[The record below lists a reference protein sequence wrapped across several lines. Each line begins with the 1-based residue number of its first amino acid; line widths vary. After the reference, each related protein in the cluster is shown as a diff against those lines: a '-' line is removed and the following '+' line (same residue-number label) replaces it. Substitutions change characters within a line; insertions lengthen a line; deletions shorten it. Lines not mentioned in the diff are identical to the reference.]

1 VASAGRSGRASC
13 SDSIDWKP
21 MLPCQRQLFDI
32 PDDVAYLNCAYMSP
46 LTKPALEAGVQGL
59 QRKAQPWEITP
70 DKFFSGSEEFRKAAA
85 RVLHC
90 SPDCIAIVSSAG
102 YGIQTAA
109 HNLKAAKGQTI
120 VVLAEQFPSN
130 YYPWERL
137 AEETGAALKIVPW
150 PEDDDWTA
158 AVLEALTSEAAI
170 VALPNVHWT
179 SGGRLDLVRIGQAC
193 RKLGAALVLDLT
205 QSLGALPFDVNEVQ
219 PDFAVAANYK
229 WLLGP
234 YTTGVL
240 YVAPKWHGGSPL
252 EEGWIQR
259 ANSRDFSS
267 LILYSDEYD
276 GGARR
281 FDMGERSNF
290 ALLPSAESAMR
301 QILDW
306 GIAEISES
314 CGEMNRKLAA
324 AAAELGFSSPAEKL
338 RGPHYLC
345 LRRKT
350 PIPKELT
357 EALAR
362 EKVFVSVRGS
372 SIRVTPHL
380 YNTDADCQRLI
391 ECLRRVA

>member
-1 VASAGRSGRASC
+1 
-13 SDSIDWKP
+13 
-21 MLPCQRQLFDI
+21 MLPCQRHLFDI

-46 LTKPALEAGVQGL
+46 LMKPALEAGIGGL
-59 QRKAQPWEITP
+59 ARKAHPWEITP
-70 DKFFSGSEEFRKAAA
+70 DKFFSGSDEFRKTAA
-85 RVLHC
+85 RLLNC
-90 SPDCIAIVSSAG
+90 SADCIAIVSSAG

-109 HNLKAAKGQTI
+109 HNLTAKKGQSI
-120 VVLAEQFPSN
+120 LVLAEQFPAN

-137 AEETGAALKIVPW
+137 AQACGAALKVVGW

-158 AVLEALTSEAAI
+158 AVLGALTSEVAI
-170 VALPNVHWT
+170 LALPNVHWT
-179 SGGRLDLVRIGQAC
+179 SGGRLDLVRIGREC
-193 RKLGAALVLDLT
+193 RRLGAALVLDLT

-219 PDFAVAANYK
+219 PDFAVAASYK

-234 YTTGVL
+234 YTTGLL

-290 ALLPSAESAMR
+290 ALLPAAGQAMR
-301 QILDW
+301 QILEW
-306 GIAEISES
+306 GVEEISES
-314 CGEMNRKLAA
+314 CGAMNRTLAA
-324 AAAELGFSSPAEKL
+324 AAAKLGFSSPAEDL

-350 PIPKELT
+350 PIPRELAAT
-357 EALAR
+357 LAR

-380 YNTDADCQRLI
+380 YNTEEDCARLI
-391 ECLRRVA
+391 DCLQRVA